1 MQDKSIPSYNRL
13 ITNDAQIKEI
23 IALSEYISRWKP
35 EIDAVEAVVPSDAS
49 PINLLATESS
59 VATNSATFQGNYNS
73 VTDLGLTTAAT
84 RSDIEA
90 ALGTTITGADNNDYC
105 WVDIPTSDQTPTQIA
120 ATERYKYNGT
130 SWSFE
135 FSPTPAFSASQ
146 WAAIDS
152 GINSEK
158 VQGMVLSTTVSN
170 IVTLTQAEYDLITPD
185 ANTLYFIKEV

>member
-1 MQDKSIPSYNRL
+1 MNYDRL
-13 ITNDAQIKEI
+13 LQLGGIDREVPPMPGYITKEQ
-23 IALSEYISRWKP
+23 LQG
-35 EIDAVEAVVPSDAS
+35 EIDGINVLIPEDAS
-49 PINLLATESS
+49 DTNPLATESS

-135 FSPTPAFSASQ
+135 FSPTPAFSAAQ

-152 GINSEK
+152 GINTEK
-158 VQGMVLSTTVSN
+158 VQNMVLSTTVRN
-170 IVTLTQAEYDLITPD
+170 IVTLTQSDYDALTTKDSNTEYNI
-185 ANTLYFIKEV
+185 IEG